1 MIGKVYKI
9 TGKGKSYVGSTTQD
23 LKIRLQH
30 HFKSCKYRNNIL
42 YKFIREHGKEHFI
55 IELIEEYPCETP
67 KELRARE
74 QHWMDQ
80 LKPELNM
87 YRATPNL
94 HYHQE
99 YREEHKEEIRQ
110 KSNRFYQDHKDKILE
125 KMTCECGC
133 KITKNSYLRH
143 LRTKLHKEQIEKL

>member
-99 YREEHKEEIRQ
+99 YREEHKVEEKQYR
-110 KSNRFYQDHKDKILE
+110 E
-125 KMTCECGC
+125 K
-133 KITKNSYLRH
+133 
-143 LRTKLHKEQIEKL
+143 HKEELAKKRKERDKKNIHVYAVLFVL